1 MDGWGDT
8 LWTGLRWALF
18 FAAVGWVGHRWLR
31 RCQDWRGRLRLVQWS
46 ITSMVVGL
54 YCLDRVFES
63 LGYRARGID
72 TFIGYALVLV
82 VVWLPSLYVV
92 REHVADAVARFLTS
106 FYDGGGREIEPRPVY
121 SRAKAL
127 MFRSQIP
134 EAVAEI
140 RQQLEKFPTDYEG
153 QLFLAELQAG
163 HLNDLPAAQITI
175 QHLIEQ
181 PGHAPA
187 QLAAALTALA
197 EWHLKYSQDPVAARA
212 ELEKIPARFPGTQV
226 AQIAEQ
232 RLASLPSVDHV
243 MEAHDRRKVKV
254 EDRAQPYAMGRPRVK
269 MPVADTPAEAEQK
282 LLQRLEQYPRDN
294 VTREQL
300 VLLYADQFE
309 RLDWATRQLE
319 IMIAAPNQ
327 QPREVVGWIE
337 RIADL
342 QQRFGGEK
350 RDVRRTLQR
359 IVERFPDSA
368 GAARA
373 QNRIFRLGE

>member
-1 MDGWGDT
+1 MDHWGDM
-8 LWTGLRWALF
+8 LWTAFSWLLF
-18 FAAVGWVGHRWLR
+18 LATTGWFGYQWLKR
-31 RCQDWRGRLRLVQWS
+31 SADAPARLVSKWGIS
-46 ITSMVVGL
+46 GVVVVL
-54 YCLDRVFES
+54 LVVQIVPMMF
-63 LGYRARGID
+63 RAASGGPFLAVPLIAAC
-72 TFIGYALVLV
+72 GLVLAGLWV
-82 VVWLPSLYVV
+82 PNLLAPIT
-92 REHVADAVARFLTS
+92 RFFTG

-127 MFRSQIP
+127 VFRSQIP
-134 EAVAEI
+134 AAVAEL

-153 QLFLAELQAG
+153 QMFLAELQAG

-175 QHLIEQ
+175 QRLIEQ

-187 QLAAALTALA
+187 QIAAALTTLA
-197 EWHLKYSQDPVAARA
+197 EWHLKYSQDPAAARA
-212 ELEKIPARFPGTQV
+212 ELEQIPARFPGTQV
-226 AQIAEQ
+226 AQIAAQ
-232 RLASLPSVDHV
+232 RLAGLPSVAQV
-243 MEAHDRRKVKV
+243 LEAHDRRKVKV
-254 EDRAQPYAMGRPRVK
+254 EDRAQPYAMGRPQVK
-269 MPVADTPAEAEQK
+269 MPVADTPEEAEQK

-327 QPREVVGWIE
+327 QARDVVGWLE

-342 QQRFGGEK
+342 QQRFGAEK

-359 IVERFPDSA
+359 IVERFPNSS
-368 GAARA
+368 GAERA
-373 QNRIFRLGE
+373 QNRIFRIGQ

>member
-18 FAAVGWVGHRWLR
+18 FAAVGWVGQRWLR
-31 RCQDWRGRLRLVQWS
+31 RNPDWSARLRLLQWLL
-46 ITSMVVGL
+46 TGAVAFMFW
-54 YCLDRVFES
+54 LDREFQS
-63 LGYRARGID
+63 YGYRPQGSALWVIA
-72 TFIGYALVLV
+72 ALVLAL
-82 VVWLPSLYVV
+82 VWFQFLSAGVTSFT
-92 REHVADAVARFLTS
+92 RFLVS
-106 FYDGGGREIEPRPVY
+106 FYDDGGREIEPRPVY
-121 SRAKAL
+121 SRARAL
-127 MFRSQIP
+127 VFRSQIP
-134 EAVAEI
+134 AAVAEI

-153 QLFLAELQAG
+153 QIFLAELQAG
-163 HLNDLPAAQITI
+163 HLNDLPAAQITL
-175 QHLIEQ
+175 QRLVEQ

-187 QLAAALTALA
+187 QIAAAFTTLA

-226 AQIAEQ
+226 AQIAAQ
-232 RLASLPSVDHV
+232 RLANLPSVDHV
-243 MEAHDRRKVKV
+243 MEAHDRRAVKV
-254 EDRAQPYAMGRPRVK
+254 EDRAQPYAMGRPQVK
-269 MPVADTPAEAEQK
+269 MPVAETPAEAEQK

-327 QPREVVGWIE
+327 QPREVVGWLE

-342 QQRFGGEK
+342 QQRFGAEK

-359 IVERFPDSA
+359 IIDLFPKSSSA
-368 GAARA
+368 ERA
-373 QNRIFRLGE
+373 QNRIFRIGQ

>member
-1 MDGWGDT
+1 MDGGGDV

-18 FAAVGWVGHRWLR
+18 FVAVGWVGHRWLR
-31 RCQDWRGRLRLVQWS
+31 RCKDWRARLRLSQWC
-46 ITSMVVGL
+46 ITGMVVGL

-63 LGYRARGID
+63 LGYRPRGII
-72 TFIGYALVLV
+72 TFVGYVWVLALVWV
-82 VVWLPSLYVV
+82 PSLFAA
-92 REHVADAVARFLTS
+92 REFFADAMARFLTS
-106 FYDGGGREIEPRPVY
+106 FYDGGGREIEPRPIY

-127 MFRSQIP
+127 VFRSQIP

-140 RQQLEKFPTDYEG
+140 RQQLEKFPGDYEG

-175 QHLIEQ
+175 GRLVEQ

-187 QLAAALTALA
+187 QIAAALTTLA

-212 ELEKIPARFPGTQV
+212 ELEQIPERFPGTRF
-226 AQIAEQ
+226 AQIAAQ
-232 RLASLPSVDHV
+232 RLAALPSVAQV
-243 MEAHDRRKVKV
+243 LEAHDRRKVKV
-254 EDRAQPYAMGRPRVK
+254 EDRATPYAMGRPQVK
-269 MPVADTPAEAEQK
+269 MPVADTPEEAEQK

-300 VLLYADQFE
+300 VILYADQFE

-319 IMIAAPNQ
+319 ILIAAPNQ
-327 QPREVVGWIE
+327 QPRDVVGWLE

-342 QQRFGGEK
+342 QQRFGAEK
-350 RDVRRTLQR
+350 ADVRRTLQR
-359 IVERFPDSA
+359 IIDLFPKSS
-368 GAARA
+368 GAERA
-373 QNRIFRLGE
+373 QNRIFRVGQ

>member
-18 FAAVGWVGHRWLR
+18 FVAVGWVGHRWLR
-31 RCQDWRGRLRLVQWS
+31 RCTDWRARLRLVQWAV
-46 ITSMVVGL
+46 TGMVVGL
-54 YCLDRVFES
+54 YCLDRTFES
-63 LGYRARGID
+63 FGYRARGID

-82 VVWLPSLYVV
+82 VVWLPSLYIA
-92 REHVADAVARFLTS
+92 RDYLADAVARFLTS
-106 FYDGGGREIEPRPVY
+106 FYDGGGREVEPRPVY

-140 RQQLEKFPTDYEG
+140 RLQLEKFPTDYEG
-153 QLFLAELQAG
+153 QMFLAELQAG

-175 QHLIEQ
+175 ERLIEQ

-187 QLAAALTALA
+187 QIAAALTTLA
-197 EWHLKYSQDPVAARA
+197 EWHLKFSQDPVAARA
-212 ELEKIPARFPGTQV
+212 ELAKIPARFPGTQV

-243 MEAHDRRKVKV
+243 MEAHDRRKLRV
-254 EDRAQPYAMGRPRVK
+254 EDRARPYAMGRPDVQ

-282 LLQRLEQYPRDN
+282 LLQRLERYPRDN

-327 QPREVVGWIE
+327 QPREVVGWLE

-342 QQRFGGEK
+342 QQRFGAEK

-359 IVERFPDSA
+359 IIERFPNSA
-368 GAARA
+368 GAERARS
-373 QNRIFRLGE
+373 RIFRLGE